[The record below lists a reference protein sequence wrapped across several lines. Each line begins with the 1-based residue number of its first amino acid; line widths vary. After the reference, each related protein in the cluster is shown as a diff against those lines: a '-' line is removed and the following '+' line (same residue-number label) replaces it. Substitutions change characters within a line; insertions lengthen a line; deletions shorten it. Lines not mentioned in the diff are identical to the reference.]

1 MRAAKIDTLDGPA
14 AVTIGEAAEP
24 VPGFG
29 ELVVDVS
36 AAGVAF
42 PDVLQTRGLYQMR
55 PDLPFIPGG
64 EVAGTIRQIGPGV
77 PSALRVGQRVAAFPV
92 LGGFAE
98 QVAVPYRQVFPI
110 PDDMSYESAACLPM
124 NFFTV
129 DFALHHRGRM
139 RPGETLLVHGAAG
152 GIGSAACQLGRGMG
166 ATVVAVV
173 SSEAKAEIARR
184 SGAHHVVLA
193 DGFRDAVTAAVGK
206 VDVVLDPVGG
216 DRVTDSLRL
225 LGAEGRWLVVG
236 FTGGEIPTIRVNRL
250 LLNNIDAVGVGW
262 GAYWA
267 DRPDYLAEQWQRI
280 LPILTE
286 QRIEPVIGRTVP
298 LEQIAEALVAMD
310 ERGALGKTVVTVS

>member
-1 MRAAKIDTLDGPA
+1 MKAAKISSLDGPA
-14 AVTIGEAAEP
+14 AVTVDEVAEP
-24 VPGFG
+24 VAGSG
-29 ELVVDVS
+29 EIVVEVS

-42 PDVLQTRGLYQMR
+42 PDVLQTRGLYQMK
-55 PDLPFIPGG
+55 PALPFVPGG
-64 EVAGTIRQIGPGV
+64 EVAGMIREIGPDV
-77 PSALRVGQRVAAFPV
+77 PSHLHVGQRVAAFSI

-98 QVAVPYRQVFPI
+98 QVAVDHRQVFLI

-139 RPGETLLVHGAAG
+139 KPGETLLVHGAAG
-152 GIGSAACQLGRGMG
+152 GIGSAGCQMGRGMG

-173 SSEAKAEIARR
+173 SSEAKGELARR

-193 DGFRDAVTAAVGK
+193 DGFKDTVTAAVGK
-206 VDVVLDPVGG
+206 VDVILDPVGG

-225 LGAEGRWLVVG
+225 LGPEGRWLVVG
-236 FTGGEIPTIRVNRL
+236 FTGGEIPTVRVNRL

-267 DRPDYLAEQWQRI
+267 NRPEYLAEQWQRI
-280 LPILTE
+280 LAILVE
-286 QRIEPVIGRTVP
+286 HQIEPVIGRVIP
-298 LEQIAEALVAMD
+298 LERIADALIGMD
-310 ERGALGKTVVTVS
+310 ERGALGKTVVAIR